1 VSGTALAVSVSAI
14 VHTAATMAAFGGRSM
29 FQRICN
35 LVFVCCLVGPAAAQ
49 PPDQSASKPATTS
62 RPAALPRVAFD
73 IVQGDQAWGTIVL
86 ELDEQKAPITVKNFL
101 RYVDEGYYDGTLI
114 HRVVVG
120 ANARIQVFQGGGYT
134 ELNGASKP
142 GQHEPIQLESD
153 NGLRNVRG
161 TIAMARDAAPDTAT
175 SEYFVNIEDN
185 PKLDFAGPDHPGY
198 AVFGRIV
205 EGMDV
210 VDKIKAVETRTNPDP
225 ELKGE
230 KSQPANPPA
239 VKKTRRIAPQKP

>member
-1 VSGTALAVSVSAI
+1 ML
-14 VHTAATMAAFGGRSM
+14 HRS
-29 FQRICN
+29 CN

-49 PPDQSASKPATTS
+49 QPDKSASKPAPAPTTTRPATAPTVS
-62 RPAALPRVAFD
+62 KPATTNQPAALPRVALD
-73 IVQGDQAWGTIVL
+73 IVRGDQSWGTIVL
-86 ELDEQKAPITVKNFL
+86 ELEEQKAPITVKNFL

-114 HRVVVG
+114 HRIVVG
-120 ANARIQVFQGGGYT
+120 EKARIQVFQGGGYT
-134 ELNGASKP
+134 ELNAPNKP
-142 GQHEPIQLESD
+142 GQHEPIKLESD
-153 NGLRNVRG
+153 NGLENVRG

-175 SEYFVNIEDN
+175 SEYFVNIEAN
-185 PKLDFAGPDHPGY
+185 PKLDYTAPDHLGY

-230 KSQPANPPA
+230 KSQPTNPPV
-239 VKKTRRIAPQKP
+239 VKKTRRIAAKRP